1 MGRELPMLFNTEMVQ
16 AIQGG
21 RKTATRRL
29 VKYKYDNTVVRRKID
44 KYEIRLIEIQKD
56 VEGET
61 HGKNPDGST
70 RRRLLPY
77 IEKEPPCKKG
87 DLLYVRETWSCEGDG
102 CYLYRADYGEKQAE
116 RITWR
121 PSIHMPK
128 QAARI
133 WLKVTEVR
141 AQRLSEMRIR
151 DFLREGA
158 VIPPEA
164 YNDPA
169 NACRQAREEFS
180 RIWDSTLKRE
190 ELAGYGFA
198 TDPWVWAI
206 EFERCDMF

>member
-1 MGRELPMLFNTEMVQ
+1 MGRELPMLFNTEMVR
-16 AIQGG
+16 AIQSG
-21 RKTATRRL
+21 RKTVTRRL

-141 AQRLSEMRIR
+141 AQRLSEMRIAE
-151 DFLREGA
+151 FLQEGA

-190 ELAGYGFA
+190 ELARYGFA
-198 TDPWVWAI
+198 ADPWVWAI